1 MGCCYH
7 RAHHSL
13 RRPFG
18 QDQTVNIKMSYNP
31 PAGAIGLSLAAL
43 FGSDPKAL
51 MDDDLVRMKTMIE
64 TGKAPHD
71 AAARAVS

>member
-1 MGCCYH
+1 
-7 RAHHSL
+7 
-13 RRPFG
+13 
-18 QDQTVNIKMSYNP
+18 MSYNP